1 MSVYENIYD
10 NMSVISMATDPTVP
24 DLNQIGNGTV
34 QEYHDFAVLH
44 NLTYP
49 NLNLSEDAEEDD
61 NDEVMSLIEDN
72 NSEHYSMPGIEWDN
86 ESVLTVMI
94 GGPVGSAI
102 DVIVVE
108 HNYTVIGGVVYIHD

>member
-1 MSVYENIYD
+1 MSVYDNIYD
-10 NMSVISMATDPTVP
+10 NMSVISVASIPTIP

-49 NLNLSEDAEEDD
+49 NLNLSEDADEDD
-61 NDEVMSLIEDN
+61 NDEVMSLIEVN
-72 NSEHYSMPGIEWDN
+72 NSDNESLHEQWDN

-94 GGPVGSAI
+94 GGPVGNAI

-108 HNYTVIGGVVYIHD
+108 HHYTLIGGVVYIHD